1 MLSVN
6 RKLLTKTTVS
16 FCRGYH
22 PNSPLL
28 NRYGDFNSNIQTRR
42 FEDNNNGGRFGQQ
55 SGIGSRFGGEE
66 KTNKKVEDVEVKRLS
81 FVAED
86 ADAQATKQW
95 RTANDISVV
104 GMGVTCPPP
113 ILSFEQAPF
122 LATAKDCLTK
132 MFSVPTPIQSQGWA
146 IAMAGHNMVGVAK
159 TGSGKTMAF
168 ILPALEHIHM
178 QEKKKNSGPRALI
191 LAPTRELA
199 QQIESEINQIVG
211 KYRVKALCL
220 FGGQGNRSFQI
231 RQLHYVM
238 PEIVVATPGRL
249 VDLNDAGY
257 CDLSNVTCLVL
268 DEADRMLDMG
278 FGAQLRDILE
288 RIPREEQRQTLMWT
302 ATWSKEVE
310 SIARDSFHSYVRLNV
325 GNEKLAANENIK
337 QEVMVLQE
345 DERYDALKNI
355 LEKNPD
361 KKILIF
367 VSRKIDCEYIGSM
380 LYNKLG
386 IKQLASIH
394 GDKSQDQRNNI
405 LEDFKKSILRIV
417 VATDVAARGL
427 DVKDIDIVINYDF
440 PQDIE
445 TYVHRIG
452 RTARAGKTGLS
463 ISFMTPSSYGLV
475 NPLVDQMKLSKQVID
490 PSLLTLQQ
498 RVQQLGG
505 RGSGGGNRNRGR
517 GGGGGGSPY
526 GDKFAQPQHN
536 DRGGGGGGRN
546 DSFSSR
552 SPFQAKERSFDTD
565 DWIMK
570 KNNQQQSSQHN
581 RGGQRKPAG
590 STYQD
595 DDEDDLDFLLT
606 PKSSSSSYGGSSQ
619 NNSRDNSAENK
630 PKFATFEELMQ
641 KLKNTQETRK

>member
-16 FCRGYH
+16 FCRGFH
-22 PNSPLL
+22 ANSPLL
-28 NRYGDFNSNIQTRR
+28 NRYGDFNSNIQSRR
-42 FEDNNNGGRFGQQ
+42 FEDSNSGGRFGQG
-55 SGIGSRFGGEE
+55 GIGSRFGGEE
-66 KTNKKVEDVEVKRLS
+66 KSPKKVEDVDVKRLS

-86 ADAQATKQW
+86 ADANATKQW
-95 RTANDISVV
+95 RTSNDISVV

-122 LATAKDCLTK
+122 LGAAKDCLTK

-220 FGGQGNRSFQI
+220 FGGQGNRGFQI
-231 RQLHYVM
+231 RQLHYVQ

-337 QEVMVLQE
+337 QEVLVLQD

-367 VSRKIDCEYIGSM
+367 VSRKIDCEFIGSM

-463 ISFMTPSSYGLV
+463 ISFMIPSSYSLV
-475 NPLVDQMKLSKQVID
+475 NPLVEQMKLSKQVID

-505 RGSGGGNRNRGR
+505 RGAGGGGRRRG

-526 GDKFAQPQHN
+526 GDKFAQPQSDN
-536 DRGGGGGGRN
+536 RGRK

-565 DWIMK
+565 EWIMK
-570 KNNQQQSSQHN
+570 RNNNQQQSSSQQN
-581 RGGQRKPAG
+581 RGGRKS
-590 STYQD
+590 STYED
-595 DDEDDLDFLLT
+595 DDDSGLDFLI
-606 PKSSSSSYGGSSQ
+606 PSKGPSSSSRGGSQSS
-619 NNSRDNSAENK
+619 NSRDNSSTENK

-641 KLKNTQETRK
+641 KLKNTQESRK

>member
-1 MLSVN
+1 
-6 RKLLTKTTVS
+6 
-16 FCRGYH
+16 
-22 PNSPLL
+22 
-28 NRYGDFNSNIQTRR
+28 
-42 FEDNNNGGRFGQQ
+42 
-55 SGIGSRFGGEE
+55 
-66 KTNKKVEDVEVKRLS
+66 
-81 FVAED
+81 
-86 ADAQATKQW
+86 
-95 RTANDISVV
+95 
-104 GMGVTCPPP
+104 
-113 ILSFEQAPF
+113 
-122 LATAKDCLTK
+122 
-132 MFSVPTPIQSQGWA
+132 
-146 IAMAGHNMVGVAK
+146 
-159 TGSGKTMAF
+159 
-168 ILPALEHIHM
+168 
-178 QEKKKNSGPRALI
+178 
-191 LAPTRELA
+191 
-199 QQIESEINQIVG
+199 
-211 KYRVKALCL
+211 
-220 FGGQGNRSFQI
+220 
-231 RQLHYVM
+231 
-238 PEIVVATPGRL
+238 
-249 VDLNDAGY
+249 
-257 CDLSNVTCLVL
+257 
-268 DEADRMLDMG
+268 MLDMG

-302 ATWSKEVE
+302 ATWSREVE

-345 DERYDALKNI
+345 DERYDALKTI

-475 NPLVDQMKLSKQVID
+475 NQLVDQMKLSKQVID

-505 RGSGGGNRNRGR
+505 RGNGGGNRNRGR
-517 GGGGGGSPY
+517 GGGGGSPY

-536 DRGGGGGGRN
+536 DRGGGGRN

-570 KNNQQQSSQHN
+570 KNSQQQQSQQQN
-581 RGGQRKPAG
+581 RGARKPAG
-590 STYQD
+590 SPYQD
-595 DDEDDLDFLLT
+595 EEEDDLDFLLT
-606 PKSSSSSYGGSSQ
+606 PKKGSSSSYGGSNQ
-619 NNSRDNSAENK
+619 NSRDNSAENK

>member
-1 MLSVN
+1 
-6 RKLLTKTTVS
+6 
-16 FCRGYH
+16 
-22 PNSPLL
+22 L
-28 NRYGDFNSNIQTRR
+28 NRYGDFNSNIQSRR
-42 FEDNNNGGRFGQQ
+42 FENNDSGR
-55 SGIGSRFGGEE
+55 GIGGRFGGEE
-66 KTNKKVEDVEVKRLS
+66 KTKKKVEDVDVQRLS
-81 FVAED
+81 HVAED
-86 ADAQATKQW
+86 ADPTATKKW
-95 RTANDISVV
+95 RTSNDISVV

-113 ILSFEQAPF
+113 ILSFESAPF
-122 LATAKDCLTK
+122 LESAKDCLTK
-132 MFSVPTPIQSQGWA
+132 MFSEPTPIQSQGWA

-178 QEKKKNSGPRALI
+178 QERKKSSGPRALI

-220 FGGQGNRSFQI
+220 FGGQGNRGFQI
-231 RQLHYVM
+231 RQLHYVQ

-249 VDLNDAGY
+249 VDLNDGGY

-278 FGAQLRDILE
+278 FGAQLRDILD

-325 GNEKLAANENIK
+325 GNEKLAANENIR
-337 QEVMVLQE
+337 QEVLVLQD
-345 DERYDALKNI
+345 DERYDALRNI
-355 LEKNPD
+355 LEQNPD

-367 VSRKIDCEYIGSM
+367 VSRKIDCEFIGSM

-452 RTARAGKTGLS
+452 RTARAGKTGTS
-463 ISFMTPSSYGLV
+463 ISFMTPTSYSLI
-475 NPLVDQMKLSKQVID
+475 NPLVEQMKLSKQVID
-490 PSLLTLQQ
+490 PSLLNLQQ
-498 RVQQLGG
+498 RVQSLGRGGGGG
-505 RGSGGGNRNRGR
+505 RGGNRGR
-517 GGGGGGSPY
+517 HGGGGGGSPY
-526 GDKFAQPQHN
+526 GDKFSQSPSHRDN
-536 DRGGGGGGRN
+536 SR
-546 DSFSSR
+546 DSRDNYSSR
-552 SPFQAKERSFDTD
+552 SPFQSKERSSFDTD

-570 KNNQQQSSQHN
+570 RNNNNNNNQQQQRSSSSNNNKRSNN
-581 RGGQRKPAG
+581 R
-590 STYQD
+590 YEDED
-595 DDEDDLDFLLT
+595 DDGDLDFLLQ
-606 PKSSSSSYGGSSQ
+606 KGSSSQSSSSHGNSSAS
-619 NNSRDNSAENK
+619 NSEK

-641 KLKNTQETRK
+641 KLKNTQESRK